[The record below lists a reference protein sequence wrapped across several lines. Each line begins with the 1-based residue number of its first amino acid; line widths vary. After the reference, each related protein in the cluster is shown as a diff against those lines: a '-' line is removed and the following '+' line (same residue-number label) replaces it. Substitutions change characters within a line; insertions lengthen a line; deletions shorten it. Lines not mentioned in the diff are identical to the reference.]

1 MSLEKGAGKQSYQ
14 LGLLTFVHFLADCA
28 NNAVPGF
35 LPVAMAYFTLD
46 LSYGVGLLSVLGI
59 GCNLLQIPLS
69 KLGGKSRS
77 PVWIITGL
85 ILLGCSGL
93 IGLLPRSTPFIAV
106 CGLLLV
112 VSLGIA
118 MVHPAGLRG
127 VQALEKLP
135 AGMTTP
141 IFMTGGFFGAALA
154 PLLAGLAVERFGLK
168 GLLFFFPLTVLVA
181 FGIWFSGIR
190 LQTDGQ
196 NPAQKGEVFS
206 PWNLWSLLAIA
217 TFLNCGSASF
227 TGLVPYMLNKEH
239 GFPLWYSGF
248 AIMLFGGGSSAIS
261 VLLGMY
267 ASRKRIDGTLLTSLF
282 CGIPFAILFFC
293 FAAYKWALI
302 FSFACGALCSS
313 VFPIFVA
320 MAKTGS
326 GKYSLGVRMGLMV
339 GGTWGVAGLVFLGVG
354 ILADHFTAK
363 SVLMIAVPVF
373 YLLSGITAV
382 FTRKSAEKVQ
392 D

>member
-1 MSLEKGAGKQSYQ
+1 MSQGKGTGKQSFQ

-35 LPVAMAYFTLD
+35 LVAAMAYFTLD
-46 LSYGVGLLSVLGI
+46 LSYGVGLLSAMGI
-59 GCNLLQIPLS
+59 GCNLLQIPLA

-77 PVWIITGL
+77 PVWIMIGL
-85 ILLGCSGL
+85 VLLGSSGL
-93 IGLLPRSTPFIAV
+93 IGLLPRSTPFIGI
-106 CGLLLV
+106 CGLILV
-112 VSLGIA
+112 ASVGIA

-127 VQALEKLP
+127 VQALDKLP

-154 PLLAGLAVERFGLK
+154 PLLAGLLVERFGLK

-181 FGIWFSGIR
+181 GAVWLSRVR
-190 LQTDGQ
+190 LEVDGQ
-196 NPAQKGEVFS
+196 STAKKGEVYS
-206 PWNLWSLLAIA
+206 PWGLFSLLAIA

-227 TGLVPYMLNKEH
+227 TGLVPYMLNQEH
-239 GFPLWYSGF
+239 GFSLGYSGF
-248 AIMLFGGGSSAIS
+248 AIMLFGGGSSAVS

-267 ASRKRIDGTLLTSLF
+267 ASRKRIDGTLLTFLF
-282 CGIPFAILFFC
+282 CGIPFAILFFY

-320 MAKTGS
+320 MAKTSS

-339 GGTWGVAGLVFLGVG
+339 GGTWGVAGIVFLGVG
-354 ILADHFTAK
+354 ILADHYTAK
-363 SVLMIAVPVF
+363 SVLMTVVPFF
-373 YLLSGITAV
+373 YLLSGLTAF
-382 FTRKSAEKVQ
+382 FTRKRA
-392 D
+392 